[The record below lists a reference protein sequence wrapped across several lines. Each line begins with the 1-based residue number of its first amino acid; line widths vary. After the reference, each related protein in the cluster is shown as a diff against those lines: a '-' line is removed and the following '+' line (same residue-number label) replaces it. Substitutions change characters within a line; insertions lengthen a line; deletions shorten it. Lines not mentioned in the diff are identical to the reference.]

1 MFDLK
6 KGEKLPIRL
15 VKEEH
20 AEKGDTVNIL
30 LSPDSK
36 LSANKKSCDLGPEC
50 DFEVEAKEDVKGIL
64 YLGKQDT
71 NKEVLILDMKGDMK
85 FKKKVKEFTQTYIK
99 KKVELKKALQVT
111 INTGNVIV
119 YMATSTKQC
128 GLPSPTCYDAV
139 GSMHKNFLFTP
150 ETADDETVIFLI
162 HALDNCEFTF
172 TLLTADAEFV
182 ELEDSVPFAYL
193 FDEKEE

>member
-1 MFDLK
+1 
-6 KGEKLPIRL
+6 
-15 VKEEH
+15 
-20 AEKGDTVNIL
+20 
-30 LSPDSK
+30 
-36 LSANKKSCDLGPEC
+36 
-50 DFEVEAKEDVKGIL
+50 
-64 YLGKQDT
+64 
-71 NKEVLILDMKGDMK
+71 MKGDMK

-182 ELEDSVPFAYL
+182 GLEDSVPFAYL